1 MWLPILWWLGLNPG
15 LFTPVLLLA
24 VVMMEKAGKTCHL
37 QWHTFVGCVEE
48 WHIPGKITIKWVCYR
63 SQTRTMEGLS
73 TWHQAVLAMFLGFRK
88 QKELEGD
95 QESEWWTGTG
105 EMQESPLISSSRERQ
120 AGCNGWARLW
130 DVTFGSCTQLLSKV
144 LKCAAVRHAHP
155 MSRYCTWWVYKAFPC
170 INTASNN
177 HWAGRDKKTW
187 VQGQDKV
194 TIPTNLLLWELFPG
208 LDCLQWHCWDH
219 VEIWLLQED
228 TIEQESLCIRIRRY

>member
-1 MWLPILWWLGLNPG
+1 MFFTTTTCTNWRLAQVQIKFDDLKLKTHPWFRSKAGFLEIPLNSMWLPILWWLGLNPG
-15 LFTPVLLLA
+15 LFIPVLLLA

-105 EMQESPLISSSRERQ
+105 EMQESPLLEGMSNYGLSIIIFREPQ
-120 AGCNGWARLW
+120 
-130 DVTFGSCTQLLSKV
+130 
-144 LKCAAVRHAHP
+144 
-155 MSRYCTWWVYKAFPC
+155 Y
-170 INTASNN
+170 
-177 HWAGRDKKTW
+177 
-187 VQGQDKV
+187 
-194 TIPTNLLLWELFPG
+194 
-208 LDCLQWHCWDH
+208 
-219 VEIWLLQED
+219 
-228 TIEQESLCIRIRRY
+228 